1 MLELRPNCE
10 LCDCDLRPEDNRA
23 RICSNECPNCGGG
36 FVPRPI
42 RPLLAR
48 REGVSRMDRPPQARN
63 ADIQSTRGPSC
74 LRLRPFIKTWTRG
87 TLKDGIPELCYG
99 SGIQRNVKCL
109 TYLL

>member
-48 REGVSRMDRPPQARN
+48 REGVSRLDHLP
-63 ADIQSTRGPSC
+63 STKHRYT
-74 LRLRPFIKTWTRG
+74 KYTRAELLAIA
-87 TLKDGIPELCYG
+87 TLHKDVDPTE
-99 SGIQRNVKCL
+99 R
-109 TYLL
+109 